1 MQRVKFSKCKQ
12 TLFPQWR
19 KKWRKGANERDPAKP
34 GSISLSVR
42 EYTRNKNR
50 LSLDLTRTNSLG
62 MRLLIKATNCKG
74 REPVCLKRYH
84 KGRTIKNAWS
94 FCCCEYAIVLFAA
107 QRFSAVFLYYWIC
120 FDDHD
125 DEGGSKHLATEFLAT
140 GDKKVPRTVTVLLL
154 LLFPSRQQVPFMQL
168 YSVKLSQKNKWI
180 NPIWICGWWKK
191 DQIMKGHF
199 LLKLKH
205 LFNLQLKFQW
215 SFTWRS

>member
-62 MRLLIKATNCKG
+62 MRLLIKATSCKG

-84 KGRTIKNAWS
+84 QGRTIKMLGPFVVVSMLLSFLQFNAS
-94 FCCCEYAIVLFAA
+94 
-107 QRFSAVFLYYWIC
+107 
-120 FDDHD
+120 
-125 DEGGSKHLATEFLAT
+125 
-140 GDKKVPRTVTVLLL
+140 
-154 LLFPSRQQVPFMQL
+154 LLFFFIIGYVSM
-168 YSVKLSQKNKWI
+168 
-180 NPIWICGWWKK
+180 
-191 DQIMKGHF
+191 IMMMREV
-199 LLKLKH
+199 L
-205 LFNLQLKFQW
+205 N
-215 SFTWRS
+215 T